1 MRPLMTEGGMVVALF
16 QIEAADI
23 DGIYRIRLQGEFDL
37 AAFPQAER
45 ALADAIKTHQQ
56 IEVDLRELTF
66 IDSSGVR
73 ALTVAWNR
81 SRTMVRSFWIVPG
94 PPAVQR
100 VFDITGLTDVLPFA
114 SPASHSDDEPTASS
128 TAQTD

>member
-1 MRPLMTEGGMVVALF
+1 MTLF
-16 QIEAADI
+16 QIEAADV
-23 DGIYRIRLQGEFDL
+23 DGVYRIRLQGEFDL
-37 AAFPQAER
+37 AAFPQADR
-45 ALADAIKTHQQ
+45 LLADAIETHQQ

-73 ALTVAWNR
+73 ALTLAWDR
-81 SRTMVRSFWIVPG
+81 SRTMVRSFWIVAG

-100 VFDITGLTDVLPFA
+100 VFDITGLSDVLPFA
-114 SPASHSDDEPTASS
+114 SPASRSDDKPTASS